1 MAAVETLFA
10 QAVTHHRAGRL
21 AEAGKLYQ
29 AVLAA
34 APEHAPALHLLGT
47 LALEIGQGA
56 AAIDL
61 IAAAIA
67 IDAGIAAYH
76 NDLGEALRRAGRLD
90 EAGEHYAQALAL
102 EPGSAA
108 ALCNLGLLAQSRGDH
123 EMAIEQYRRALLL
136 DPGLGVAQRNLGAA
150 LLESGE
156 LEAAAAELELAY
168 ERDPAHPAALL
179 NLGNLRQAQDRYDEA
194 IGLYRTLLATDPAHV
209 PALINLAEAL
219 QRQGRPDLAL
229 PSFERALELAP
240 DLPAAQWSTGLCR
253 LLLGD
258 DRRGWEGFAWRGR
271 AGVVPPHGLP
281 GPEWDGAPLD
291 GKVLLVH
298 AEQGLGDT
306 IQFVRHLPAL
316 RVAAKGEIILLCQQP
331 LARLLAPLA
340 RIATPDRA
348 LPAWDCRVPLL
359 DLPRLLR
366 ARPTVSSPYLAGDA
380 ARVED
385 WRARLADLP
394 RPRIGL
400 VWRGRP
406 EHKNDR
412 RRSIPARLLAPLLQH
427 QAGWVS
433 LQQGAKPEELAALGP
448 IRQLG
453 DAFADLQDAAEAIT
467 ALDLVISVD
476 TALAHLTGALGR
488 KLWLLL
494 PLAPDWRWLTTRHDS
509 PWYPSATLFRQQS
522 AGDWAGVVS
531 EVAASLQDLRL
542 E

>member
-10 QAVTHHRAGRL
+10 QAVAHHRAGRL
-21 AEAGKLYQ
+21 AEAGALYQ
-29 AVLAA
+29 AVLKA

-47 LALEIGQGA
+47 LALAIGQGE
-56 AAIDL
+56 AAINL

-67 IDAGIAAYH
+67 IDAGVAAYH

-90 EAGEHYAQALAL
+90 EAGGHYAQALAL
-102 EPGSAA
+102 DPGNAA
-108 ALCNLGLLAQSRGDH
+108 ALCNLGLLAQGRGDH
-123 EMAIEQYRRALLL
+123 ETAIEQYRRALLV
-136 DPGLGVAQRNLGAA
+136 DPGLAVAQRNLGAA
-150 LLESGE
+150 LLETGE
-156 LEAAAAELELAY
+156 IEAAASMLEPAY
-168 ERDPAHPAALL
+168 ERDPAHSAALL

-194 IGLYRTLLATDPAHV
+194 VTLYQTLLAADPNHV
-209 PALINLAEAL
+209 AALINLAEAR

-229 PSFERALELAP
+229 PGFEQALKLAP
-240 DLPAAQWSTGLCR
+240 DLPAVQWSAGLCR

-258 DRRGWEGFAWRGR
+258 YRRGWDGFAWRGR

-281 GPEWDGAPLD
+281 GPEWDGAPLA
-291 GKVLLVH
+291 GKTLLVH

-306 IQFVRHLPAL
+306 IQFVRYLPEL
-316 RVAAKGEIILLCQQP
+316 RARSAGQIILLCQQP
-331 LARLLAPLA
+331 VGRLLAPLA

-348 LPAWDCRVPLL
+348 LPAWDVRVPLL
-359 DLPRLLR
+359 DLPRRLG
-366 ARPTVSSPYLAGDA
+366 AGPAPSAPYLAADPV
-380 ARVED
+380 RVEA

-394 RPRIGL
+394 APRIGL

-412 RRSIPARLLAPLLQH
+412 RRSIAAPLLAPLLRH
-427 QAGWVS
+427 PAGWVS

-453 DAFADLQDAAEAIT
+453 DDFVDLRDAADAIA

-494 PLAPDWRWLTTRHDS
+494 PLAPDWRWLTARRDS
-509 PWYPSATLFRQQS
+509 PWYPSAALFRQSS
-522 AGDWAGVVS
+522 AGNWAGVVE
-531 EVAASLQDLRL
+531 EVAAALPDLTL
-542 E
+542 D